1 MPDASS
7 LRPQMHIEF
16 QTRSSTVS
24 GTTVRS
30 ISVEHPTP
38 PEKFVRYKARY
49 ELEADL
55 EYVFGEQAAQFIAR
69 NSAPAAAPAAS
80 APAAHATHAGPQ
92 QQIQQQQQVAAA
104 LPSLFPDLN
113 RAVQVFNAE
122 PGMGGQGALLE
133 SAPYEQTQSLVT
145 NPFLSLVSD
154 ESAGVG
160 ESATGPG
167 PGPGPGPAEADPVLT
182 QAKDIFFGART
193 YTLRYLIFDERNR
206 SVRLSES
213 CSLFSITVHYTVH
226 RILLC

>member
-92 QQIQQQQQVAAA
+92 QQIQQQQVAAA

-167 PGPGPGPAEADPVLT
+167 PAEADPVLT
-182 QAKDIFFGART
+182 QAKDIFFGARM
-193 YTLRYLIFDERNR
+193 YTLR
-206 SVRLSES
+206 
-213 CSLFSITVHYTVH
+213 
-226 RILLC
+226 